1 MSCINC
7 LRKCALAVEN
17 WNDERE
23 RGSGRECT
31 KVEGIHLKIHHL
43 GCVDGKGCDV
53 ASILAVASPDDDLG
67 GPLDDSEPARVAI
80 RPPGLDFVEEPLE
93 RLAVGRLLLQGGL
106 LASQGHDKLG
116 LAQLGLDLRDR
127 QLASKSNDITQAV
140 LDVLLDVSD
149 GDSEAAVA
157 ADEDVLRVVGPLEL
171 VVSFRVEAGN
181 MLVRNAMDPVAW
193 LAVLGLDLAEEE
205 GEGGLRVVGLP
216 GNRDTKANVEG
227 MVEAKC
233 GTGAVLDCH
242 QRPAGQLLV
251 KNVVYYSPMYWYICW
266 LDASHRCPVVNKDCR
281 LSPSTSLSSSWFL
294 SFAYIALVVLSPS
307 LEAND
312 P

>member
-1 MSCINC
+1 MSQVYGRSPVPTTISGAHSTTPSLRASPSAHPVLTSSKSPWSVSLSAVFSSKAVC
-7 LRKCALAVEN
+7 LHRRAATNL
-17 WNDERE
+17 
-23 RGSGRECT
+23 
-31 KVEGIHLKIHHL
+31 
-43 GCVDGKGCDV
+43 
-53 ASILAVASPDDDLG
+53 ASPDSALI
-67 GPLDDSEPARVAI
+67 SAI
-80 RPPGLDFVEEPLE
+80 VSS
-93 RLAVGRLLLQGGL
+93 
-106 LASQGHDKLG
+106 LASPTTS
-116 LAQLGLDLRDR
+116 R
-127 QLASKSNDITQAV
+127 N
-140 LDVLLDVSD
+140 LDVGD

-157 ADEDVLRVVGPLEL
+157 TDEDVLRVVGPLEL

-181 MLVRNAMDPVAW
+181 MLVRNAEDPVAW

-205 GEGGLRVVGLP
+205 GEGALRVVGLP
-216 GNRDTKANVEG
+216 GDRDAEVDVEG
-227 MVEAKC
+227 MVEAKR

-251 KNVVYYSPMYWYICW
+251 KNVVYYSPMYWYICR